1 MENKE
6 NKINYEIH
14 DFGTKIHLLII
25 FMFISS
31 SLDYLGFWSF
41 GNE

>member
-6 NKINYEIH
+6 NKIKHEIH
-14 DFGTKIHLLII
+14 DFGTKIRLLII

-31 SLDYLGFWSF
+31 SFDYLVF
-41 GNE
+41 

>member
-6 NKINYEIH
+6 NKKKYEIH

-25 FMFISS
+25 FMYIPS
-31 SLDYLGFWSF
+31 SLNSLVF
-41 GNE
+41 

>member
-6 NKINYEIH
+6 NKIKYEIA

-31 SLDYLGFWSF
+31 SLDYLVF
-41 GNE
+41 

>member
-6 NKINYEIH
+6 NRMKYEVH
-14 DFGTKIHLLII
+14 DFGTKIHLLYI

-31 SLDYLGFWSF
+31 SLDYLVF
-41 GNE
+41 

>member
-1 MENKE
+1 MEKNEE
-6 NKINYEIH
+6 NKIKYEIH

-31 SLDYLGFWSF
+31 SLDYLGF
-41 GNE
+41 

>member
-1 MENKE
+1 MENEE
-6 NKINYEIH
+6 NEIKYEIQ

-31 SLDYLGFWSF
+31 SFDYVVF
-41 GNE
+41 